1 MGTVF
6 FISWSSA
13 IAFIKGLDTLEII
26 NDFTDMT
33 RSQAFF
39 ERRLAKKITE

>member
-1 MGTVF
+1 MVTVF

-26 NDFTDMT
+26 KDFTNMK

-39 ERRLAKKITE
+39 ERRLAKKLTE